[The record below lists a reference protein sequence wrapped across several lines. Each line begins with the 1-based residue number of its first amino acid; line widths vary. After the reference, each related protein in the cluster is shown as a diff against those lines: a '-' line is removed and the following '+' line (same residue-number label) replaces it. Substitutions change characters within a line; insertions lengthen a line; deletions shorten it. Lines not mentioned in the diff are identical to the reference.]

1 MSTQLSRRLLP
12 LQAGIGLQ
20 GFLLWVAVETL
31 LMSEIGFDAASIGVM
46 AAAYAAVVP
55 VLEVPSGILAD
66 RWSRSGLLVLSS
78 LALAASA
85 LLGGLSTGVGT
96 YVVAMTLLGV
106 SFAATSGTVDSI
118 VYDTVL
124 EETGDSGAYERWI
137 GRVRLVESVALATSA
152 VAGGLVA
159 GWLSPRA
166 AYFLSVPFGLLSV
179 LALVRFREPRLH
191 RAAEP
196 VTLRRHVATTFRAM
210 GGRAAARRAIL
221 LVALAAML
229 SQVVFEFGPL
239 WLVAAD
245 APAAAHGPYWALLV
259 GMLGVG
265 GLLAARLRLDRWPA
279 LAGLAAVLALLPF
292 GLTGGWSLPVV
303 VAVQTA
309 LILLLA
315 VVGVHA
321 GKLLHDSVA
330 STVRAGVASGA
341 GTLSWLLFVPYSV
354 QFGRVGRDAGIDASG
369 WLLAAAVAV
378 LAVLLVLPHRRPASV
393 PAGPPVPAARPV
405 PAGSVSG
412 PWAG

>member
-1 MSTQLSRRLLP
+1 MSSPLSRRLLP
-12 LQAGIGLQ
+12 LQVGIGLQ
-20 GFLLWVAVETL
+20 GFMLWVAVEKL
-31 LMSEIGFDAASIGVM
+31 FMSGISFDAASIGLM

-66 RWSRSGLLVLSS
+66 RWSRSGLLVLSG

-96 YVVAMTLLGV
+96 YVVAAMVLGV

-124 EETGDSGAYERWI
+124 EETGSGAAYERWI
-137 GRVRLVESVALATSA
+137 GRVRLVESAALATSA

-166 AYFLSVPFGLLSV
+166 AYLLSVPFGLLSV
-179 LALVRFREPRLH
+179 LALARFREPRLH
-191 RAAEP
+191 RAGEP
-196 VTLRRHVATTFRAM
+196 VALRRHVATTFRAVS
-210 GGRAAARRAIL
+210 GRPAARRAML
-221 LVALAAML
+221 LVALAALL

-245 APAAAHGPYWALLV
+245 APAAAYGPYWALLV

-265 GLLAARLRLDRWPA
+265 SLLAARLRLDRRPA
-279 LAGLAAVLALLPF
+279 LLGLAAVLALLPLA
-292 GLTGGWSLPVV
+292 LTGGRSLPVV
-303 VAVQTA
+303 VAAQTA

-321 GKLLHDSVA
+321 GRLLHDAVD

-354 QFGRVGRDAGIDASG
+354 QFGQVGRDSGVQAAG
-369 WLLAAAVAV
+369 WLLTAAVAA
-378 LAVLLVLPHRRPASV
+378 LALLLTLPHPTRTPTERPEA
-393 PAGPPVPAARPV
+393 PV

-412 PWAG
+412 PWGG